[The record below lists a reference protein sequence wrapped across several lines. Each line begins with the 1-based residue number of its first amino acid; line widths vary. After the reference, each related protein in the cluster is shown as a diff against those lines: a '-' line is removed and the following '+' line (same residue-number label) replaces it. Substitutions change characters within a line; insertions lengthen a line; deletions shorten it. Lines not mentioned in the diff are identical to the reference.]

1 MLEPYANVTDLKE
14 SLSWALAVSARLILM
29 IVLKS
34 IHWMQAIRIAIMR
47 EIVRLGMRVILAT
60 D

>member
-1 MLEPYANVTDLKE
+1 VLEPYANVTDLKE

-34 IHWMQAIRIAIMR
+34 IHWLQAIRIAIMR
-47 EIVRLGMRVILAT
+47 EIKRLGMRVILAT

>member
-34 IHWMQAIRIAIMR
+34 IHWLQAIRIAIMR
-47 EIVRLGMRVILAT
+47 EIKRLGMRVILAT